1 MNVTRDE
8 AARALGEINQAG
20 GRMRR
25 LGLYADMA
33 PNFILWGLIWFA
45 ANLVT
50 EFRPEWSPAAWQI
63 GTLLIGT
70 PLTLYFVVR
79 QGRRSGARIRQ
90 AGGDAKALGGR
101 MALLGAIA
109 WAFFFSIIAVTAPL
123 NGRQID
129 AFISLFFAFA
139 YAIGGVW
146 GGWRLIAIGGVA
158 AAAILFGYF
167 AIDQHFYL
175 WMGVVGGGALFAGGL
190 WLRKT

>member
-8 AARALGEINQAG
+8 AAKALEEISQAG

-33 PNFILWGLIWFA
+33 PNFILWGAIWFG

-50 EFRPEWSPAAWQI
+50 EFRPDLAGLAWMI

-70 PLTLYFVVR
+70 PLTLFFTIR
-79 QGRRSGARIRQ
+79 QGRRSGARMRQ
-90 AGGDAKALGGR
+90 AGVDPKALGGR
-101 MALLGAIA
+101 MALLGVIA
-109 WAFFFSIIAVTAPL
+109 WAFFASIAAVTWPL
-123 NGRQID
+123 NNRQVD

-139 YAIGGVW
+139 YALGGVW

-158 AAAILFGYF
+158 AAGILFGYF
-167 AIDQHFYL
+167 ALQQHFYL

-190 WLRKT
+190 WLRKA

>member
-8 AARALGEINQAG
+8 AARALEEIGQAG
-20 GRMRR
+20 GRMHR
-25 LGLYADMA
+25 LSLYADLA
-33 PNFILWGLIWFA
+33 PMFLLWGLIWFS

-50 EFRPEWSPAAWQI
+50 EFRPELSGPAWLT
-63 GTLLIGT
+63 GEVIGT
-70 PLTLYFVVR
+70 PLTIFLTVR

-90 AGGDAKALGGR
+90 AGGNPKALGSQ

-109 WAFFFSIIAVTAPL
+109 FGFFASIVAVTAPL

-139 YAIGGVW
+139 YALGGIW
-146 GGWRLIAIGGVA
+146 GGWRLIAIGATTAV
-158 AAAILFGYF
+158 AILFGYF
-167 AIDQHFYL
+167 ALTEHFYL

-190 WLRKT
+190 WLRKA

>member
-8 AARALGEINQAG
+8 AARALDEIGRAG
-20 GRMRR
+20 SRMRR
-25 LGLYADMA
+25 LGVYADLA
-33 PNFILWGLIWFA
+33 PSFMLWGLIWFA

-50 EFRPEWSPAAWQI
+50 EFRPEFAALAWQI
-63 GTLLIGT
+63 GALLIGT
-70 PLTLYFVVR
+70 PLTLFFTIRYA
-79 QGRRSGARIRQ
+79 RRSGARIRQ
-90 AGGDAKALGGR
+90 AGGDSKALGGR

-109 WAFFFSIIAVTAPL
+109 WGFFASIIAVTAPL
-123 NGRQID
+123 NGRQVD

-146 GGWRLIAIGGVA
+146 GGWRLIAIGATA
-158 AAAILFGYF
+158 AVAILFGYF

-190 WLRKT
+190 WLRKA